1 MRLFQAAAAL
11 AAFSVPVVARDNFEF
26 RVNQPRRLV
35 AVQWPSPNR
44 ITGNSIPLGRANTKT
59 NSLSAGYLQ
68 AIRSGNHVDGVYSRL
83 AVSCVSQMRTR

>member
-1 MRLFQAAAAL
+1 MRLLQVAAL
-11 AAFSVPVVARDNFEF
+11 AALSVPIAARGDFDF

-35 AVQWPSPNR
+35 AAQKPSPNR
-44 ITGNSIPLGRANTKT
+44 ITGNTIALGRANAKT

-83 AVSCVSQMRTR
+83 RVSRTLDS